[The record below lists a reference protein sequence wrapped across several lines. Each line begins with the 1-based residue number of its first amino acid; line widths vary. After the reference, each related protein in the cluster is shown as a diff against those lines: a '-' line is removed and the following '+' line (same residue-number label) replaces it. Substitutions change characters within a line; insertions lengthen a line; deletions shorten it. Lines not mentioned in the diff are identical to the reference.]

1 MTGLLAGRRIL
12 VVEDEMLVLMQIE
25 MALEDFGC
33 SAVCVAASVAE
44 AAAILVGE
52 SFDAAMLDI
61 NLGGEKSYP
70 VADMLIRRSIPF
82 VFSTGYGDHGDRTD
96 LQDRPM
102 LRKPYARADLEGVLA
117 KLIRPAFAGSG
128 IAPSPAS
135 AGRKRW
141 KAG

>member
-1 MTGLLAGRRIL
+1 
-12 VVEDEMLVLMQIE
+12 
-25 MALEDFGC
+25 
-33 SAVCVAASVAE
+33 VCVAASVAE

-117 KLIRPAFAGSG
+117 KLIADQPLPTAA
-128 IAPSPAS
+128 
-135 AGRKRW
+135 
-141 KAG
+141 